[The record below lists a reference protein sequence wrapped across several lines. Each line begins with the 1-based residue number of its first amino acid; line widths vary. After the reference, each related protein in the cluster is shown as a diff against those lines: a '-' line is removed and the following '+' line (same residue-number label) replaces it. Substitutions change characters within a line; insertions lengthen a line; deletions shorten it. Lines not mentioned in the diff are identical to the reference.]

1 MDFLSTMSS
10 QVGDSQMVSSQ
21 YSSIFGN
28 GTQEDFSFQALDSQS
43 QFNSTIKQTI
53 QPSNNNNN
61 DFSLEIIHEEEGNDS
76 TPYKSIPHYKD
87 KQSIAN
93 QQQQQ
98 TTSFPFH
105 EYKMQQLSQQ
115 IDHIETETKMSQQ
128 SVKHLQPK
136 NQNGNVPLNAP
147 TITNPSKSKELSQ
160 MSSHFIQSIDNM
172 LNQTEK
178 IMDNYKNEYC
188 FFIDEHKTKFRK
200 NVEFLKQLLVAETEF
215 VLNEEEKNKV
225 LDNRMQTLFNEMM
238 NILNDYQS

>member
-1 MDFLSTMSS
+1 MDFLGSMSS

-21 YSSIFGN
+21 YSSMYGN
-28 GTQEDFSFQALDSQS
+28 GTQEDFSFQTLDSQS
-43 QFNSTIKQTI
+43 QFNSTIKQGI
-53 QPSNNNNN
+53 PPSNNNTN
-61 DFSLEIIHEEEGNDS
+61 DFSLEIIHEEEGNDA

-87 KQSIAN
+87 KQLHSN
-93 QQQQQ
+93 QQQQQQ

-115 IDHIETETKMSQQ
+115 IDHIETETQKMSQQ
-128 SVKHLQPK
+128 SVKHLQQK
-136 NQNGNVPLNAP
+136 NLNGNVP
-147 TITNPSKSKELSQ
+147 ISNPSKGKELSQ
-160 MSSHFIQSIDNM
+160 MSSQFILSIDNM
-172 LNQTEK
+172 VTQTEK

-188 FFIDEHKTKFRK
+188 LFIDEHKAKFRK
-200 NVEFLKQLLVAETEF
+200 NVDFLKQLLVAETEF